1 MPDTS
6 VKLFQSTDAGAP
18 SLSSTAGSAIAVL
31 DACLVNGYGSV
42 TLTSLVV
49 SGNVATATCNAGH
62 GFAAFNS
69 TYPVIQIAGA
79 TPGEL
84 NGQWRLASIPD
95 ATHFTFA
102 TTGISDQTATGT
114 ITAKRAAAGW
124 TKPYS
129 GTNLAAYR
137 NSAVSGT
144 GMYLRVDDTGTAD
157 VRVVGYE
164 AMTDVNTGTGPF
176 PTAAQI
182 SGGAYLGKANNTS
195 GSRAWIVIATNALAY
210 VFFASNASYPSAYGS
225 AAFGD
230 LASLKSGDS
239 YRGVVSGISSASTA
253 TNTFSFFGSTSGTPL
268 HYSPRSYTALGTSQA
283 LTLRVPGGATNTTFL
298 SGNGTLT
305 YPNGPDNGLLLY
317 PNLRLYE
324 GNQAR
329 HVFPCVYVSPQ
340 NLGPALGA
348 SLFEVLNVPGL
359 TGRALI
365 GIPQYTN
372 LGVGFVDITG
382 PW

>member
-79 TPGEL
+79 TPGVL

-137 NSAVSGT
+137 NNTVSGT
-144 GMYLRVDDTGTAD
+144 GMYLRVDDTGTSD
-157 VRVVGYE
+157 VRIVGYE
-164 AMTDVNTGTGPF
+164 GMTDVNTGTGPF

-182 SGGAYLGKANNTS
+182 SGGAYFGKANTTS
-195 GSRAWIVIATNALAY
+195 GSRAWIVIATDALAY
-210 VFFASNASYPSAYGS
+210 VFFASNATYPSAYGS

-230 LASLKSGDS
+230 LTSLKSGDS
-239 YRGVVSGISSASTA
+239 YRGVLAGIHSASA
-253 TNTFSFFGSTSGTPL
+253 ASAAYSFFGDYAGAAK
-268 HYSPRSYTALGTSQA
+268 HYSPRSYTGVGTSQL
-283 LTLRVPGGATNTTFL
+283 LTLRVPGGVNTTFL

-317 PNLRLYE
+317 PNLRLDE
-324 GNQAR
+324 GNHAR
-329 HVFPCVYVSPQ
+329 HVFPGVYVSPQ
-340 NLGPALGA
+340 NLASALGS

-365 GIPQYTN
+365 GIPQYIN
-372 LGVGFVDITG
+372 IGVGFVDITG